1 MATSFC
7 QVEPEAMFVQK
18 AGAWHFVQGM
28 RRGGGG
34 GGGGLVGG
42 HNLTLSDLNLTLGS
56 PHWAV
61 IFVLPPPPPTHT
73 L

>member
-7 QVEPEAMFVQK
+7 QAEPEAMFVQK

-28 RRGGGG
+28 L
-34 GGGGLVGG
+34 GGGLVGG

-61 IFVLPPPPPTHT
+61 IFVPPPPPTHFKT
-73 L
+73 FN